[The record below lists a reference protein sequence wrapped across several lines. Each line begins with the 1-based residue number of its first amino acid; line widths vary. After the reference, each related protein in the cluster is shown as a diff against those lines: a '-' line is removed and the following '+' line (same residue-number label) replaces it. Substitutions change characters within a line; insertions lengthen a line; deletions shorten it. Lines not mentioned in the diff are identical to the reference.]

1 MCEKVAS
8 DAYQIHGGYGFIN
21 EYAISRYYWHAK
33 VLQVVEG
40 SSKVQR
46 LVISRSLK

>member
-8 DAYQIHGGYGFIN
+8 NAYRIHGGLGFMN
-21 EYAISRYYWHAK
+21 EYAISKYYWYAK
-33 VLQVVEG
+33 ILQVVER

>member
-8 DAYQIHGGYGFIN
+8 NAYRVPVGLGFVN
-21 EYAISRYYWHAK
+21 EYAISKYYWHVK
-33 VLQVVEG
+33 ILQVVEG